1 MFEKK
6 FEVTYNQISSSQKKK
21 KKYIYI
27 YIYLHEN
34 LKYN

>member
-21 KKYIYI
+21 KENIYI
-27 YIYLHEN
+27 YIST
-34 LKYN
+34 